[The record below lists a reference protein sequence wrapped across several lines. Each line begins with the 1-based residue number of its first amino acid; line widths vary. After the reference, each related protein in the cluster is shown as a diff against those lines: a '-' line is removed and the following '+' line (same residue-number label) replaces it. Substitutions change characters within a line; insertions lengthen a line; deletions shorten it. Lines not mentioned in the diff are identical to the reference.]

1 MTNENILRIS
11 WNLKLS
17 LNLNLGL
24 AFQNLRL
31 CDVFCLLPVSFFNIG
46 IPWQRSLIAETSL
59 KNKTKLNMKQLTLHF
74 DQIGFHIP

>member
-31 CDVFCLLPVSFFNIG
+31 CDVFCPLPVSFFNIG

-59 KNKTKLNMKQLTLHF
+59 KNKTKSNMKQLTLHF